1 MKVKRN
7 ILIALTL
14 LDTILLA
21 QEFPLGIRS
30 QALGGAA
37 VAQGREAE
45 ALFENPALLANLTGL
60 TFTAFYSHP
69 FGLKELRLGSL
80 SGSASWQNLALGAA
94 VVDFGNELYR
104 DRRYHAVIARQLLP
118 QQRLALG
125 VSGAMRHLRIT
136 GYGDDSAITLNL
148 GMQLRLSEALTLGS
162 AFTNL
167 LDATLG
173 NQKEKLP
180 RSACFGFAYFPAS
193 TLTLQ
198 ADLYK
203 QNNFSEEWRIGI
215 EANPWPPLLL
225 RTGIGTNP
233 DRLTFGL
240 ALRVLKLSLQFAAF
254 SHTDLGWTEQFA
266 VTLHSQ

>member
-1 MKVKRN
+1 
-7 ILIALTL
+7 
-14 LDTILLA
+14 
-21 QEFPLGIRS
+21 
-30 QALGGAA
+30 

-45 ALFENPALLANLTGL
+45 ALFENPALLTNLSGP

-69 FGLKELRLGSL
+69 YGLKELRLVSL
-80 SGSASWQNLALGAA
+80 SGSASWQDLALGAA

-104 DRRYHAVIARQLLP
+104 DRRYHLAIGRQLLP
-118 QQRLALG
+118 KQRLALG
-125 VSGAMRHLRIT
+125 LSSALRHLRIS
-136 GYGDDSAITLNL
+136 GYGDDSAITMNL
-148 GMQLRLSEALTLGS
+148 GMQLRLSEFFTLGS
-162 AFTNL
+162 AFANL
-167 LDATLG
+167 LDATIG
-173 NQKEKLP
+173 RQQEKLP
-180 RSACFGFAYFPAS
+180 HRACFGFAYFPTA
-193 TLTLQ
+193 TVTLQ

-203 QNNFSEEWRIGI
+203 QSNFSEEWRIGI

-266 VTLHSQ
+266 VTLHSR